1 MVNQIF
7 TKEELE
13 DIWQNKPYGYFHQ
26 QLKSIKGKK
35 RYKIKITAYKTEKIE
50 LGSLETIVL
59 AKDASDATGSVNVN
73 AAKSSLMLKLNL
85 GKWDPTTTIQ
95 YTYQVVP

>member
-1 MVNQIF
+1 MVNQMF
-7 TKEELE
+7 TREELE

-26 QLKSIKGKK
+26 QLKNTKGKK
-35 RYKIKITAYKTEKIE
+35 KYKIKITAYKTEKIE

-59 AKDASDATGSVNVN
+59 AKDASDATGSINVN
-73 AAKSSLMLKLNL
+73 NAKTTLMLKLNL
-85 GKWDPTTTIQ
+85 GKWDPTIQ